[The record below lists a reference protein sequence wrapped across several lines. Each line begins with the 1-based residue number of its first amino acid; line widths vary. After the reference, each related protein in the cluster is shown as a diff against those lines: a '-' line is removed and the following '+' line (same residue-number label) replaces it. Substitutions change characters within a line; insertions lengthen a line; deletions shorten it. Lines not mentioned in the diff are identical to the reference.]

1 MEQVYLFCAVAGG
14 TVFVCQFL
22 MGLVGMGGDHDHGGD
37 AGGHDAGHDGH
48 VSDHPGDGH
57 GHGVGHDG
65 ALNWFLG
72 MLSVRTVTAGVTFF
86 GLAGLGATGGRL
98 PPVATVV
105 VASAAGFAALYLV
118 AWTMK
123 LLGKLRADGTVH
135 IEQSIGL
142 PGTVYLTIPANK
154 QGAGKVTLNL
164 QNRTMEYQALT
175 ASGAIPTGA
184 SVVVVGVLGP
194 DTVEVAPAA

>member
-1 MEQVYLFCAVAGG
+1 MEQVYLFCAIAGG
-14 TVFVCQFL
+14 TVFICQFL
-22 MGLVGMGGDHDHGGD
+22 LGMLGLGGDHDHSGD
-37 AGGHDAGHDGH
+37 ASGHDAGGDAH
-48 VSDHPGDGH
+48 DHPGDGH

-65 ALNWFLG
+65 ALSWFLG
-72 MLSVRTVTAGVTFF
+72 MLSIRTVTAGVTFF
-86 GLAGLGATGGRL
+86 GLGGLAATGGRL
-98 PPVATVV
+98 PAPATVAI
-105 VASAAGFAALYLV
+105 ASVAGFAALYLV

-135 IEQSIGL
+135 IEHAVGL

-175 ASGAIPTGA
+175 ASGPIPTGA